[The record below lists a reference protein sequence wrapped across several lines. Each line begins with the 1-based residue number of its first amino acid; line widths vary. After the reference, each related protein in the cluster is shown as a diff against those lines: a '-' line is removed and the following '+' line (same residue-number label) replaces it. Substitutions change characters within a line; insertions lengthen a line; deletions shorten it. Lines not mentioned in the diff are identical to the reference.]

1 MNRHSAEAVAA
12 TAAVRDRGKDRC
24 PVQARAS
31 LEHRLQAVRR
41 ARCQDREQRLA
52 QGRERT
58 PRLALGVSA
67 RSSLRLGRRPRKAP
81 NLARDGDV
89 ARDGRDKPKAKAR
102 EPGKVVP
109 DRDSH
114 QKAGRDKA
122 VSGVAEMV
130 ERPAT
135 LRILPKLP
143 RTVSDSEE
151 SVRVRRQAE
160 RLEGRQDLEV
170 SKGLEMAA
178 GRRQPRVGS
187 SSPRPSNSQ
196 RMLCSLCGHTLAI
209 CKSFLA

>member
-151 SVRVRRQAE
+151 SVRVRRQ
-160 RLEGRQDLEV
+160 DLEV

-178 GRRQPRVGS
+178 ERRQPRVGS